1 MLTDSVSRSG
11 ASTGQTGQSWAASHK
26 ALILGSAAVLALVL
40 GVQAFASYKGYLGP
54 VESLFGD
61 YFLVPRSATMPWV
74 GLALALVG
82 LNTRERVY
90 AISAAVAI
98 DLVVGVIRWSAG
110 GPITMGTGGTW
121 VLTAIAVYAFWKLT
135 GERRSGVL
143 RGVVLGALLIL
154 AAKVAE
160 TWLSI
165 TILLGT
171 DVWDEYV
178 FLADQALGNPSWVMG
193 QFVDALGPVGAAIL
207 DWIYVELPVAII
219 VVALYQCRKGWPS
232 HHLLQTFLL
241 IGLIGPIFYILF
253 PVVGPVFAFG
263 PRGFGF
269 QIGDFWPN
277 IVPNVDFS
285 APASLPFDDAAPRN
299 CMPSLH
305 TAWAVALFTHSRRGP
320 WWLRTLGTFWLLATL
335 TATLGFGFHYGV
347 DLIAGAVLC
356 LTLDA
361 ALHDPERGWGWFR
374 IRLVLGGSAILVG
387 LLLSY
392 RFASVQM
399 AAYPELFGPLLVG
412 VLTAMSVAFF
422 ATFYAK
428 PGTALAQWGGRSE
441 DVADPTDSAT
451 DSAAGLPI
459 R

>member
-1 MLTDSVSRSG
+1 
-11 ASTGQTGQSWAASHK
+11 
-26 ALILGSAAVLALVL
+26 
-40 GVQAFASYKGYLGP
+40 
-54 VESLFGD
+54 
-61 YFLVPRSATMPWV
+61 
-74 GLALALVG
+74 
-82 LNTRERVY
+82 
-90 AISAAVAI
+90 
-98 DLVVGVIRWSAG
+98 
-110 GPITMGTGGTW
+110 
-121 VLTAIAVYAFWKLT
+121 
-135 GERRSGVL
+135 
-143 RGVVLGALLIL
+143 
-154 AAKVAE
+154 
-160 TWLSI
+160 
-165 TILLGT
+165 
-171 DVWDEYV
+171 
-178 FLADQALGNPSWVMG
+178 
-193 QFVDALGPVGAAIL
+193 
-207 DWIYVELPVAII
+207 
-219 VVALYQCRKGWPS
+219 
-232 HHLLQTFLL
+232 
-241 IGLIGPIFYILF
+241 
-253 PVVGPVFAFG
+253 VGPVFAFG
-263 PRGFGF
+263 PRGLGF

-374 IRLVLGGSAILVG
+374 IRLVLGGSAALVG

-412 VLTAMSVAFF
+412 VLTVMSVAFF
-422 ATFYAK
+422 ATFYAR
-428 PGTALAQWGGRSE
+428 PGTALARWGGRDA
-441 DVADPTDSAT
+441 DVSGVTDSDAT
-451 DSAAGLPI
+451 DSAAGLPV